1 MTPKNAHSILYIY
14 IKKALQT
21 LCLQGLLLKISID
34 SLNIQKK
41 NYLTPNYLPASFNFI
56 KK

>member
-21 LCLQGLLLKISID
+21 LCLQGFLLKISID